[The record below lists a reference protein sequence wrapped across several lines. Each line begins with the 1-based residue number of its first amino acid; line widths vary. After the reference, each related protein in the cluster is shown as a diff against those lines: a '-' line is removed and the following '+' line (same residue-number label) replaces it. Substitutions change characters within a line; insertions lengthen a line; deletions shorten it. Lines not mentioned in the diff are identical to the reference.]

1 MRIVEITT
9 RDLQRDGRA
18 VVEFSDKEITILNN
32 IFGKANH
39 SGWLTSDTAQ
49 KMLRDVKTVSE
60 IARHGQLDTVAISML
75 NALLTKKKEVKT

>member
-9 RDLQRDGRA
+9 RDLQRGGRA

-32 IFGKANH
+32 IFSKANH

-75 NALLTKKKEVKT
+75 NALVTKRKEAKT